1 MHRERQKASYRKL
14 VEKSKEGSINH
25 SRQFCEPSGSTRV
38 YISTPP
44 LQMTSWLWFYF
55 SLMWACSV
63 IGLWLWLFFVLKY
76 IKIIFFY
83 FLKLAYQN
91 NSKHVIKLIFLKIR
105 LQLYFQ
111 TQSNLYFWMEMESE
125 VDNV

>member
-38 YISTPP
+38 YISTPA

-55 SLMWACSV
+55 SLMWSV
-63 IGLWLWLFFVLKY
+63 FGMWLRLLFVLKY

-83 FLKLAYQN
+83 FLKLAHQN